1 MALKVGEI
9 APDFVGVTD
18 SEEQIKLSDYR
29 GKWLVLYFYPKDN
42 TSGCTR
48 EACDFRD
55 NYERITNYNAEVIG
69 VSPDSAKSH
78 KNFKAKHN
86 LNFHLVADTDKEICK
101 LYDVLGEK
109 SMYGKKYLGV
119 IRTTYI
125 IDPNGTI
132 QYVNPKVTV
141 DGHVDEIIQELTKL
155 QKGND

>member
-1 MALKVGEI
+1 MALKVGEN

-18 SEEQIKLSDYR
+18 SDEQIRLSDFR
-29 GKWLVLYFYPKDN
+29 GKWIVLYFYPKDN

-55 NYERITNYNAEVIG
+55 NYERITSFNADVIG

-78 KNFKAKHN
+78 KNFKTKHN

-119 IRTTYI
+119 IRSTYI
-125 IDPNGTI
+125 IDPNGI
-132 QYVNPKVTV
+132 ILYVNPKVTV

-155 QKGND
+155 QQTND